1 MYALLFGATSPL
13 LPIDTSEFFDSL
25 LQLILKSIYD
35 PLYKS
40 LEQSFNDIFS
50 ILNYEISKTE
60 GRIIGGPAAW
70 NQSAYSIIQSI
81 AEDVCIPIAAAFI
94 TVIFCWELIHLVQES
109 NSMQNVSPEKIF
121 LVLMKFALCMFVCA
135 YSFKIVMGFYDIGA
149 IAAKQVTGRT
159 SIQFSGIELE
169 DLGLT
174 APANVTEYELGML
187 MQLAGYK
194 IILFVG
200 KLGIMICSMLI
211 YIRSMFWFVEFLLYA
226 SVAPIPYSTWVNK
239 EWGQVG
245 MNYTRK
251 MLAYS
256 FEGFLILLLFTIYGG
271 VMSGLRLGDF
281 TQSMV
286 MILGSGFA
294 LAVMMFKTHNI
305 SASIFNAH

>member
-40 LEQSFNDIFS
+40 LEKSFNDIFS
-50 ILNYEISKTE
+50 ILNYEVSKTS

-109 NSMQNVSPEKIF
+109 NSMQNVSQEKIF

-149 IAAKQVTGRT
+149 MAAKQVTGRT

-169 DLGLT
+169 DLGLIAT
-174 APANVTEYELGML
+174 PTEYTVGML